1 VYQQIPKP
9 ELNPSNLIRGIHH
22 IHPPIKSSKIIKS
35 MASKASASKQSAT
48 AFDAFIKQRYSKKGE
63 QHTHTR
69 IGSEKLGISGGTYTV
84 KSEDIG
90 EFYKKY
96 TDHVFMQGRHEFL
109 TEKQLVDNGPGLIDI
124 DERYAPAV
132 ESRQHTKE
140 HISNLVETIIDQLSD
155 MVVLAPGTL
164 LPIFVFEKPDV
175 NLLEDTTK
183 DGVHILIGMKMDR
196 ALQMMLRKRLL
207 TQMPTIWGDLP
218 LTNSWE
224 DVLDEGIVRGT
235 TNWQLYGSRKPGHQA
250 YVLKYWYVMSLDEEC
265 TLGFHERSVSI
276 FDVRVNFQLLTAQ
289 YAYHSGFEIA
299 EAVKDEHTAMKQSIA
314 GPKQRRVKAP
324 TAAAAAT
331 GADDDSAGEKKVVFQ
346 PPHVEIIQLSDI
358 TDEAKLNAAIEQM
371 YSSIEQRAYEL
382 RETHEYTMCLPA
394 AYYDSEP
401 KWIRVGWAL
410 RNTSPH
416 LFLTWMAFSAK
427 STKFAY
433 SMIIE
438 FYDKWQQF
446 GMNTPADG
454 RCLTKRSIM
463 FWAKTDAREAYED
476 IRRKTNEYYMEET
489 MKTKEATDVDL
500 AHVVFNYAKDK
511 FVCVSI
517 KNNAWFSF
525 NGQRWEECDSGNA
538 LRLMISKDIYT
549 MYHTKQIENTSLM
562 NQQDPGSDEWKD
574 KSMRAEKYTEICMRL
589 KTTTFKNN
597 IMKEARELFY
607 DKNFVDTLDTN
618 AYLMC
623 FSNGVVDF
631 SEKRFRRGQPDD
643 NISKCT
649 NIDYVPL
656 DRAKHAN
663 TIAEINDFMA
673 QLFPL
678 EELRTYMWDHL
689 ASCLIGVNREQ
700 TFQIYVGAGSN
711 GKSKLTELMSRCF
724 GEYKATV
731 PITLITNKR
740 NGIGGTSSEIAQLMG
755 IRYAVMQEPSKGDQI
770 NEGVLKEVSAGDPLQ
785 GRALYKDMVTFIPQF
800 KLVVCT
806 NTMFEIKSND
816 DGTWRRIQKVDFM
829 SKFCDEPNPQGDVD
843 NPYQFKIDR
852 MLDEKL
858 KRWAPTFM
866 SMLVEHVFKT
876 NGLVKPCS
884 MVTAS
889 SQKYRLGQDYLA
901 EFARDKI
908 KMQQGGRG
916 IKKTE
921 LYETFKQ
928 WYVRGHGRDVPKGAE
943 VYEYMDKK
951 FGKYTNGVW
960 RNVAI
965 IYDDDQEETA
975 EEVGE

>member
-1 VYQQIPKP
+1 MHYINNSRTQQ
-9 ELNPSNLIRGIHH
+9 SNLIRVYSLVPSEVTDIT
-22 IHPPIKSSKIIKS
+22 
-35 MASKASASKQSAT
+35 MASKSKQQAT
-48 AFDAFIKQRYSKKGE
+48 PFDAFIKQRYSKKGE

-84 KSEDIG
+84 PSDDIG
-90 EFYKKY
+90 EFYRKY
-96 TDHVFMQGRHEFL
+96 TDHVFMQGRQEYL
-109 TEKQLVDNGPGLIDI
+109 TERQLIDNGPGLIDI
-124 DERYAPAV
+124 DERYDPAI
-132 ESRQHTKE
+132 ETRQHTKE

-155 MVVLAPGTL
+155 MVVLTPGTL

-207 TQMPTIWGDLP
+207 KQMPTIWGDLP

-265 TLGFHERSVSI
+265 TLGFNERSVSI

-289 YAYHSGFEIA
+289 YAYHTGFEIA
-299 EAVKDEHTAMKQSIA
+299 EAVNEEHTAMKQTIV
-314 GPKQRRVKAP
+314 GPKQRRVKAT
-324 TAAAAAT
+324 TAPAGAAVVASE
-331 GADDDSAGEKKVVFQ
+331 DINEKKVVFQ

-358 TDEAKLNAAIEQM
+358 TDEDKLKSAIEQM

-394 AYYDSEP
+394 TYYDSEP

-427 STKFAY
+427 STKFSY

-446 GMNTPADG
+446 GMNTPTDG
-454 RCLTKRSIM
+454 RCLTNRSIM

-476 IRRKTNEYYMEET
+476 IRRRTNEYYMEET
-489 MKTKEATDVDL
+489 LKTKEATDVDL

-517 KNNAWFSF
+517 KTNSWFSF

-549 MYHTKQIENTSLM
+549 MYHAKQIENTALM

-574 KSMRAEKYTEICMRL
+574 KSTRAEKYTEICMRL

-656 DRAKHAN
+656 DAMKHASM
-663 TIAEINDFMA
+663 IAEINDFMA

-678 EELRTYMWDHL
+678 EELRNYMWDHL

-755 IRYAVMQEPSKGDQI
+755 IRYAVMQEPTKGDQI
-770 NEGVLKEVSAGDPLQ
+770 NEGVLKEVSGGDPLQ
-785 GRALYKDMVTFIPQF
+785 GRALYKDMITFVPQF

-829 SKFCDEPNPQGDVD
+829 SKFCDNPNPDGDTD

-908 KMQQGGRG
+908 KMQQGSRG

-943 VYEYMDKK
+943 LYEYMDKK
-951 FGKYTNGVW
+951 FGKYTNGMW

-965 IYDDDQEETA
+965 IYDEDQDQAQEVA
-975 EEVGE
+975 EE

>member
-1 VYQQIPKP
+1 MAA
-9 ELNPSNLIRGIHH
+9 
-22 IHPPIKSSKIIKS
+22 KSKTISP
-35 MASKASASKQSAT
+35 
-48 AFDAFIKQRYSKKGE
+48 FDVFMKQRYSKKGE

-69 IGSEKLGISGGTYTV
+69 IGSEKLGIPGGAFTV
-84 KSEDIG
+84 QPDDIG

-96 TDHVFMQGRHEFL
+96 TDHVFIQGRQEFL
-109 TEKQLVDNGPGLIDI
+109 TERQLPDNGPGLIDI
-124 DERYAPAV
+124 DERYAPSV
-132 ESRQHTKE
+132 EVRQHTKD
-140 HISNLVETIIDQLSD
+140 HISNVVEMIIDQLSD
-155 MVVLAPGTL
+155 LVVLTPGTL

-183 DGVHILIGMKMDR
+183 DGIHILIGMKMDR
-196 ALQMMLRKRLL
+196 ALQMMLRKRMLA
-207 TQMPTIWGDLP
+207 QMPSIWGDLP

-224 DVLDEGIVRGT
+224 EVLDEGIVRGN

-250 YVLKYWYVMSLDEEC
+250 YVLKYWYVMNLDEEC
-265 TLGFHERSVSI
+265 TLGFQERSVSI

-289 YAYHSGFEIA
+289 YAYHAGFAIA
-299 EAVKDEHTAMKQSIA
+299 DAVKAEHAAMKQSIGA
-314 GPKQRRVKAP
+314 PKQRRAKPSAAIAGGGA
-324 TAAAAAT
+324 TAE
-331 GADDDSAGEKKVVFQ
+331 GALDSTAEKKIMFQ

-358 TDEAKLNAAIEQM
+358 TDTEKLDAAIEQM
-371 YSSIEQRAYEL
+371 YSSMERNAYEL
-382 RETHEYTMCLPA
+382 RETHAYTMCLPA

-427 STKFAY
+427 SAKFAY

-463 FWAKTDAREAYED
+463 FWAKTDAREAYDD

-489 MKTKEATDVDL
+489 LKTKEATDVDL

-517 KNNAWFSF
+517 KNNAWYSF
-525 NGQRWEECDSGNA
+525 NGNRWEECDSGNA

-549 MYHTKQIENTSLM
+549 MYHSRQMENTTMM
-562 NQQDPGSDEWKD
+562 NQEDPGSDEWKD

-631 SEKRFRRGQPDD
+631 NEKRFRRGQPDD

-649 NIDYVPL
+649 NIDYMPL
-656 DRAKHAN
+656 DRAKYAG
-663 TIAEINDFMA
+663 TIAEIQDFMA
-673 QLFPL
+673 QLFPI
-678 EELRTYMWDHL
+678 EELRSYMWDHL

-785 GRALYKDMVTFIPQF
+785 GRALYKDMVTFMPQF

-829 SKFCDEPNPQGDVD
+829 SKFCDEPNPEGDVD

-852 MLDEKL
+852 MLDDKL

-866 SMLVEHVFKT
+866 SMLVEHVFRT

-889 SQKYRLGQDYLA
+889 SQKYRLGQDYLS

-943 VYEYMDKK
+943 LYEFMDKK
-951 FGKYTNGVW
+951 FGKYTNGAW

-965 IYDDDQEETA
+965 IYDDDQEDEGVPD
-975 EEVGE
+975 E

>member
-1 VYQQIPKP
+1 MAA
-9 ELNPSNLIRGIHH
+9 
-22 IHPPIKSSKIIKS
+22 KSKTISP
-35 MASKASASKQSAT
+35 
-48 AFDAFIKQRYSKKGE
+48 FDVFMKQRYSKKGE

-69 IGSEKLGISGGTYTV
+69 IGSEKLGIPGGAFTV
-84 KSEDIG
+84 QPDDIG

-96 TDHVFMQGRHEFL
+96 TDHVFIQGRQEFL
-109 TEKQLVDNGPGLIDI
+109 TERQLIDNGPGLIDI
-124 DERYAPAV
+124 DERYAPSV
-132 ESRQHTKE
+132 ETRQHTKE
-140 HISNLVETIIDQLSD
+140 HVSNVVEMIIDQLSD
-155 MVVLAPGTL
+155 LVVLTPGTL

-175 NLLEDTTK
+175 NLLEDITK
-183 DGVHILIGMKMDR
+183 DGIHILIGMKMDR
-196 ALQMMLRKRLL
+196 ALQMMLRKRMLA
-207 TQMPTIWGDLP
+207 QMPSIWGDLP
-218 LTNSWE
+218 LTNSWDE
-224 DVLDEGIVRGT
+224 VLDEGIVRGN

-250 YVLKYWYVMSLDEEC
+250 YVLKYWYVMNLDEEC
-265 TLGFHERSVSI
+265 TLGFQEKSVSI

-289 YAYHSGFEIA
+289 YAYHTGFAIA
-299 EAVKDEHTAMKQSIA
+299 DAVKAEHDAMKQTIGA
-314 GPKQRRVKAP
+314 PKQKRVKPIPAVAGGA
-324 TAAAAAT
+324 TA
-331 GADDDSAGEKKVVFQ
+331 GALDSSTAEKKIMFQ

-358 TDEAKLNAAIEQM
+358 TDTEKLDAAIEQM
-371 YSSIEQRAYEL
+371 YSSMERNAYEL
-382 RETHEYTMCLPA
+382 RETHAYTMCLPA
-394 AYYDSEP
+394 TYYDSEP

-427 STKFAY
+427 SAKFAF

-463 FWAKTDAREAYED
+463 FWAKTDAREAYDD

-489 MKTKEATDVDL
+489 LKTKEATDVDL

-517 KNNAWFSF
+517 KNNAWYSF
-525 NGQRWEECDSGNA
+525 NGNRWEECDSGNA

-549 MYHTKQIENTSLM
+549 MYHSRQIENTATM
-562 NQQDPGSDEWKD
+562 NQEDPGSDEWKD

-631 SEKRFRRGQPDD
+631 NEKRFRRGQPDD

-656 DRAKHAN
+656 DRAKHAG
-663 TIAEINDFMA
+663 TIAEIQDFMA

-678 EELRTYMWDHL
+678 EELRNYMWDHL

-785 GRALYKDMVTFIPQF
+785 GRALYKDMVTFVPQF

-806 NTMFEIKSND
+806 NTMFEIKQL
-816 DGTWRRIQKVDFM
+816 REV
-829 SKFCDEPNPQGDVD
+829 
-843 NPYQFKIDR
+843 
-852 MLDEKL
+852 
-858 KRWAPTFM
+858 
-866 SMLVEHVFKT
+866 
-876 NGLVKPCS
+876 NGLHMEVWYHFDAHYSCIH
-884 MVTAS
+884 TATDTVIWS
-889 SQKYRLGQDYLA
+889 
-901 EFARDKI
+901 
-908 KMQQGGRG
+908 
-916 IKKTE
+916 
-921 LYETFKQ
+921 
-928 WYVRGHGRDVPKGAE
+928 P
-943 VYEYMDKK
+943 
-951 FGKYTNGVW
+951 
-960 RNVAI
+960 
-965 IYDDDQEETA
+965 
-975 EEVGE
+975 

>member
-1 VYQQIPKP
+1 M
-9 ELNPSNLIRGIHH
+9 
-22 IHPPIKSSKIIKS
+22 KSTTKS
-35 MASKASASKQSAT
+35 VSP
-48 AFDAFIKQRYSKKGE
+48 FDAFMKQRYSKKGE

-69 IGSEKLGISGGTYTV
+69 IGSEKLGISGGAYTV
-84 KSEDIG
+84 QPDDIG
-90 EFYKKY
+90 EFYRKY
-96 TDHVFMQGRHEFL
+96 TDHVFIQGRQEYL
-109 TEKQLVDNGPGLIDI
+109 TERQLPDNGPGLIDI
-124 DERYAPAV
+124 DERYAPSV
-132 ESRQHTKE
+132 ETRQHTKD
-140 HISNLVETIIDQLSD
+140 HISNVVEMIIDQLSD
-155 MVVLAPGTL
+155 LVVLTPGTL

-183 DGVHILIGMKMDR
+183 DGIHILIGMKMDR
-196 ALQMMLRKRLL
+196 ALQMMLRKRMLA
-207 TQMPTIWGDLP
+207 QMPAIWGDLP

-224 DVLDEGIVRGT
+224 DVLDESIVRGT

-250 YVLKYWYVMSLDEEC
+250 YVLKYWYVMNLDEEC
-265 TLGFHERSVSI
+265 TLGFQEKSVSF

-289 YAYHSGFEIA
+289 YAYHAGFEIA
-299 EAVKDEHTAMKQSIA
+299 DAVKEEHAAVKQSIGA
-314 GPKQRRVKAP
+314 PKQRRVKSVGGV
-324 TAAAAAT
+324 
-331 GADDDSAGEKKVVFQ
+331 GAGAIASDSSGGGAGPEKKLVFQ
-346 PPHVEIIQLSDI
+346 PPHVELITLPDI
-358 TDEAKLNAAIEQM
+358 TDEGKLNMAIEQL
-371 YSSIEQRAYEL
+371 YPSIDQAYEL

-394 AYYDSEP
+394 EYYDNEP

-416 LFLTWMAFSAK
+416 LFFTWMAFSAK

-433 SMIIE
+433 SMIID
-438 FYDKWQQF
+438 FYVKWQQF

-463 FWAKTDAREAYED
+463 FWAKTDAREAYDE
-476 IRRKTNEYYMEET
+476 IRKKTNEFFMEET
-489 MKTKEATDVDL
+489 LKTKEATDVDL

-517 KNNAWFSF
+517 KNNAWYSF
-525 NGQRWEECDSGNA
+525 NGNRWEECDSGNA

-549 MYHTKQIENTSLM
+549 MYHAKQIENTALM
-562 NQQDPGSDEWKD
+562 NQEDPGSDEWKD
-574 KSMRAEKYTEICMRL
+574 KSMRAEKYTEICVRL

-618 AYLMC
+618 AHLMC
-623 FSNGVVDF
+623 FSNGVIDF
-631 SEKRFRRGQPDD
+631 TEKRFRRGQPDD

-649 NIDYVPL
+649 NIEYVPL
-656 DRAKHAN
+656 DRAKHAA
-663 TIAEINDFMA
+663 TIAEINEFMA
-673 QLFPL
+673 QLFPV
-678 EELRTYMWDHL
+678 EELRNYMWDHL
-689 ASCLIGVNREQ
+689 ASCLIGVNRDQ

-785 GRALYKDMVTFIPQF
+785 GRALYKDMVTFVPQF

-829 SKFCDEPNPQGDVD
+829 SKFCDEPNPEGDVD

-889 SQKYRLGQDYLA
+889 SQKYRLGQDYLS

-943 VYEYMDKK
+943 LYEFMDKK
-951 FGKYTNGVW
+951 FGKYTNGAW

-965 IYDDDQEETA
+965 IYDDDEDDQQAGQDEA
-975 EEVGE
+975 

>member
-1 VYQQIPKP
+1 
-9 ELNPSNLIRGIHH
+9 
-22 IHPPIKSSKIIKS
+22 
-35 MASKASASKQSAT
+35 MASTKTGKSIAP
-48 AFDAFIKQRYSKKGE
+48 FDAFMKQRYSKKGE

-69 IGSEKLGISGGTYTV
+69 IGSEKLGIHGGAYTIP
-84 KSEDIG
+84 SEDIG
-90 EFYKKY
+90 EFYRKY
-96 TDHVFMQGRHEFL
+96 TDHVFIQGRQEFL
-109 TEKQLVDNGPGLIDI
+109 TERQLPDNGPGLIDI
-124 DERYAPAV
+124 DERYAPSV
-132 ESRQHTKE
+132 ETRQHTKE
-140 HISNLVETIIDQLSD
+140 HVTNLVEMVIDQLSD
-155 MVVLAPGTL
+155 LVVLTPGTL

-183 DGVHILIGMKMDR
+183 DGIHILIGMKMDR
-196 ALQMMLRKRLL
+196 PLQIMLRKRMLA
-207 TQMPTIWGDLP
+207 QMPTIWGDLP
-218 LTNSWE
+218 LTNTWDE
-224 DVLDEGIVRGT
+224 VLDESIVRGT

-265 TLGFHERSVSI
+265 TLGFNERSVSM

-289 YAYHSGFEIA
+289 YAYHAGFEIA
-299 EAVKDEHTAMKQSIA
+299 DVVKAEHAAIKQTI
-314 GPKQRRVKAP
+314 GVPKQRRVKAASGGAGVSP
-324 TAAAAAT
+324 GVNGAT
-331 GADDDSAGEKKVVFQ
+331 GTDATTEPKVMFQ

-358 TDEAKLNAAIEQM
+358 VDAERLSAAMEQL
-371 YSSIEQRAYEL
+371 YSSVEQKAYEL

-394 AYYDSEP
+394 AYYDNEP

-433 SMIIE
+433 NMIID

-463 FWAKTDAREAYED
+463 FWAKTDAREAYDD

-489 MKTKEATDVDL
+489 LKTKEATDVDL
-500 AHVVFNYAKDK
+500 AHVVYNYAKDK

-517 KNNAWFSF
+517 KTNAWFSF
-525 NGQRWEECDSGNA
+525 NGNRWEECDSGNA

-549 MYHTKQIENTSLM
+549 MYHAKQIENSALM
-562 NQQDPGSDEWKD
+562 NQEDPGSEEWKD

-618 AYLMC
+618 THLMC
-623 FSNGVVDF
+623 YSNGVIDF
-631 SEKRFRRGQPDD
+631 TEKRFRRGQPDD

-649 NIDYVPL
+649 NLDYVPL
-656 DRAKHAN
+656 DRAKHAA
-663 TIAEINDFMA
+663 TIAEIDDFMA
-673 QLFPL
+673 QLFPI
-678 EELRTYMWDHL
+678 EELRAYMWDHL
-689 ASCLIGVNREQ
+689 ASCLIGVNRDQ

-740 NGIGGTSSEIAQLMG
+740 NGIGGTSSEIAQLIG

-785 GRALYKDMVTFIPQF
+785 GRALYKDMITFVPQF

-829 SKFCDEPNPQGDVD
+829 SKFCDNPNPDGDVD

-866 SMLVEHVFKT
+866 AMLVDHVFKT
-876 NGLVKPCS
+876 NGLVKPCA

-889 SQKYRLGQDYLA
+889 SQKYRLGQDYLS

-943 VYEYMDKK
+943 LYEFMDKK
-951 FGKYTNGVW
+951 FGKYTNGAW

-965 IYDDDQEETA
+965 IYDDDEQEESATTND
-975 EEVGE
+975 E

>member
-1 VYQQIPKP
+1 MLMHYINNSRTQQ
-9 ELNPSNLIRGIHH
+9 SNLIRVYSLVPSEVTDIT
-22 IHPPIKSSKIIKS
+22 
-35 MASKASASKQSAT
+35 MASKSKQQAT
-48 AFDAFIKQRYSKKGE
+48 PFDAFIKQRYSKKGE

-84 KSEDIG
+84 PSDDIG
-90 EFYKKY
+90 EFYRKY
-96 TDHVFMQGRHEFL
+96 TDHVFMQGRQEYL
-109 TEKQLVDNGPGLIDI
+109 TERQLVDNGPGLIDI
-124 DERYAPAV
+124 DERYDPAI
-132 ESRQHTKE
+132 ETRQHTKE

-155 MVVLAPGTL
+155 MVVLTPGTL

-207 TQMPTIWGDLP
+207 KQMPTIWGDLP

-265 TLGFHERSVSI
+265 TLGFNERSVSI

-289 YAYHSGFEIA
+289 YAYHTGFEIA
-299 EAVKDEHTAMKQSIA
+299 EAVNEEHATMKQTIV
-314 GPKQRRVKAP
+314 GPKQRRVKAT
-324 TAAAAAT
+324 TAPAGAAVASE
-331 GADDDSAGEKKVVFQ
+331 DINEKKVVFQ

-358 TDEAKLNAAIEQM
+358 TDEDKLQSAIEQM

-394 AYYDSEP
+394 TYYDSEP

-427 STKFAY
+427 STKFSY

-489 MKTKEATDVDL
+489 LKTKEATDVDL

-517 KNNAWFSF
+517 KANSWFSF

-549 MYHTKQIENTSLM
+549 MYHAKQIENTALM

-574 KSMRAEKYTEICMRL
+574 KSTRAEKYTEICMRL

-656 DRAKHAN
+656 DGAKHAS

-678 EELRTYMWDHL
+678 EELRNYMWDHL

-755 IRYAVMQEPSKGDQI
+755 IRYAVMQEPTKGDQI
-770 NEGVLKEVSAGDPLQ
+770 NEGVLKEVSGGDPLQ
-785 GRALYKDMVTFIPQF
+785 GRALYKDMITFVPQF

-829 SKFCDEPNPQGDVD
+829 SKFCDNPNPDGDTD

-908 KMQQGGRG
+908 KMQQGSRG

-943 VYEYMDKK
+943 LYEYMDKK

-965 IYDDDQEETA
+965 IYDEDQDQAQEVA
-975 EEVGE
+975 EE

>member
-1 VYQQIPKP
+1 
-9 ELNPSNLIRGIHH
+9 
-22 IHPPIKSSKIIKS
+22 
-35 MASKASASKQSAT
+35 MATKSKQSHQST
-48 AFDAFIKQRYSKKGE
+48 PFDAFIKQRYSKKGE
-63 QHTHTR
+63 VYTHTR
-69 IGSEKLGISGGTYTV
+69 IGSDKLGISGGTYTV
-84 KSEDIG
+84 PSDDIG
-90 EFYKKY
+90 EFYRKY

-109 TEKQLVDNGPGLIDI
+109 TEKQLIDNGPGLIDI
-124 DERYAPAV
+124 DERYAPAIEV
-132 ESRQHTKE
+132 RQHTKE
-140 HISNLVETIIDQLSD
+140 HISNLVETVIDQLSD
-155 MVVLAPGTL
+155 MVVLTPGTL

-196 ALQMMLRKRLL
+196 ALQMMLRKRML
-207 TQMPTIWGDLP
+207 TQMPSIWGDLP

-235 TNWQLYGSRKPGHQA
+235 TNWQLYGSRKPGNQA
-250 YVLKYWYVMSLDEEC
+250 YVLKYWYGMSLDEEC
-265 TLGFHERSVSI
+265 SLGFHERSVSI

-289 YAYHSGFEIA
+289 YAYHAGFEIA
-299 EAVKDEHTAMKQSIA
+299 EAVKDEHAAMKQTMV
-314 GPKQRRVKAP
+314 GPKQRRVKA
-324 TAAAAAT
+324 AAAAT
-331 GADDDSAGEKKVVFQ
+331 AAASEDGSGAGGAAAGSGPKIMFQ

-358 TDEAKLNAAIEQM
+358 TDEEKLNAAIEQM

-382 RETHEYTMCLPA
+382 RETHDYTMCLPA

-416 LFLTWMAFSAK
+416 LFLTWMSFSAK

-463 FWAKTDAREAYED
+463 YWAKTDAREAYDD

-489 MKTKEATDVDL
+489 MKTKDATDVDL
-500 AHVVFNYAKDK
+500 AHVVYNFAKDK

-517 KNNAWFSF
+517 KTNSWFSF

-549 MYHTKQIENTSLM
+549 MYHAKQIENTALM

-574 KSMRAEKYTEICMRL
+574 KSIRAEKYTEICMRL

-649 NIDYVPL
+649 NIDYIPL
-656 DRAKHAN
+656 DRVKHAA
-663 TIAEINDFMA
+663 TMAEINDFMA

-678 EELRTYMWDHL
+678 EELRSYMWDHL

-829 SKFCDEPNPQGDVD
+829 SKFCDEPNPSGDVD

-884 MVTAS
+884 LVTAS
-889 SQKYRLGQDYLA
+889 SQKYRLGQDYLS

-943 VYEYMDKK
+943 LYEFMDKK
-951 FGKYTNGVW
+951 FGKYTNGAW
-960 RNVAI
+960 RSVAI
-965 IYDDDQEETA
+965 IYDEEQDAQEVADEQ
-975 EEVGE
+975 

>member
-1 VYQQIPKP
+1 MLMKCINNHTPLPQSQH
-9 ELNPSNLIRGIHH
+9 ETMA
-22 IHPPIKSSKIIKS
+22 
-35 MASKASASKQSAT
+35 MASKSKQQAT
-48 AFDAFIKQRYSKKGE
+48 AFDLFMKQRYSKKGE

-69 IGSEKLGISGGTYTV
+69 IGSEKLGISGGSYTV
-84 KSEDIG
+84 PSEDIG
-90 EFYKKY
+90 EFYRKY
-96 TDHVFMQGRHEFL
+96 TDHVFMQGRQEFL
-109 TEKQLVDNGPGLIDI
+109 TERQLVDNGPGLIDI
-124 DERYAPAV
+124 DERYAPAI
-132 ESRQHTKE
+132 EARQHTKE
-140 HISNLVETIIDQLSD
+140 HISALVETVIDQLSD
-155 MVVLAPGTL
+155 MVSLTPGTL

-196 ALQMMLRKRLL
+196 ALQVMLRKRLL
-207 TQMPTIWGDLP
+207 VQMPTIWGDLP

-265 TLGFHERSVSI
+265 TLGFHERSVSM
-276 FDVRVNFQLLTAQ
+276 FDVRVNFQLITAQ
-289 YAYHSGFEIA
+289 YAYHAGFEIA
-299 EAVKDEHTAMKQSIA
+299 EAVKEEHAAVKQTIA
-314 GPKQRRVKAP
+314 APKQRRVKAS
-324 TAAAAAT
+324 AANGAAGG
-331 GADDDSAGEKKVVFQ
+331 GAAVANADGGAETKIMFQ

-358 TDEAKLNAAIEQM
+358 TDEAKLLAAIEQM
-371 YSSIEQRAYEL
+371 YSCIEQRAYEL

-463 FWAKTDAREAYED
+463 FWAKTDAREAYD
-476 IRRKTNEYYMEET
+476 TIRRKTNEYYMEET

-549 MYHTKQIENTSLM
+549 MYHSKQIENTALM
-562 NQQDPGSDEWKD
+562 NQEDPGSDEWKD

-607 DKNFVDTLDTN
+607 DRNFVDTLDTN

-656 DRAKHAN
+656 DRAKHAA

-731 PITLITNKR
+731 PITLITHKR

-755 IRYAVMQEPSKGDQI
+755 IRYAVMQEPTKGDQI

-785 GRALYKDMVTFIPQF
+785 GRALYKDMVTFVPQF

-829 SKFCDEPNPQGDVD
+829 SKFCDEPNPEGDVD

-884 MVTAS
+884 LVTAS

-943 VYEYMDKK
+943 LYEFMDKK
-951 FGKYTNGVW
+951 FGKYTNGAW

-965 IYDDDQEETA
+965 IYDEDQEQDSSQDAAHE
-975 EEVGE
+975 

>member
-1 VYQQIPKP
+1 MRIKP
-9 ELNPSNLIRGIHH
+9 TSSM
-22 IHPPIKSSKIIKS
+22 KSTTKS
-35 MASKASASKQSAT
+35 VSP
-48 AFDAFIKQRYSKKGE
+48 FDAFMKERYSKKGE

-69 IGSEKLGISGGTYTV
+69 IGSDKLGISGGAYTV
-84 KSEDIG
+84 LPDDIG
-90 EFYKKY
+90 EFYRKY
-96 TDHVFMQGRHEFL
+96 TDHVFIQGRQEYL
-109 TEKQLVDNGPGLIDI
+109 TERQLPDNGPGLIDI
-124 DERYAPAV
+124 DERYAPSV
-132 ESRQHTKE
+132 ETRQHTKE
-140 HISNLVETIIDQLSD
+140 HVSNVVEMIIDQLSD
-155 MVVLAPGTL
+155 LVVLTPGTL

-183 DGVHILIGMKMDR
+183 DGIHILIGMKMDR
-196 ALQMMLRKRLL
+196 ALQIMLRKRMLA
-207 TQMPTIWGDLP
+207 QMPAIWGDLP

-224 DVLDEGIVRGT
+224 DVLDESIVRGS

-250 YVLKYWYVMSLDEEC
+250 YVLKYWYVMNLDEEC
-265 TLGFHERSVSI
+265 TLGFQEKSVSF
-276 FDVRVNFQLLTAQ
+276 FDVRVNFQLLTAK
-289 YAYHSGFEIA
+289 YAYHAGFEIA
-299 EAVKDEHTAMKQSIA
+299 DAVKEEHTAVKQSIGA
-314 GPKQRRVKAP
+314 PKQRRVKSVGGV
-324 TAAAAAT
+324 AT
-331 GADDDSAGEKKVVFQ
+331 ESNNDGSEKKVVFQ
-346 PPHVEIIQLSDI
+346 PPPVEFIQLADI
-358 TDEAKLNAAIEQM
+358 TDEDKLNTAIEQM
-371 YSSIEQRAYEL
+371 YASIEQRAYEL

-394 AYYDSEP
+394 AYYDNEP

-416 LFLTWMAFSAK
+416 LFLTWIAFSAK
-427 STKFAY
+427 SAKFAY
-433 SMIIE
+433 NMIIE
-438 FYDKWQQF
+438 FHDKWQQF

-463 FWAKTDAREAYED
+463 FWAKTDAREAYDD
-476 IRRKTNEYYMEET
+476 IRKKTNEFYMEET
-489 MKTKEATDVDL
+489 LKTKEATDVDL

-517 KNNAWFSF
+517 KNNAWYSF
-525 NGQRWEECDSGNA
+525 NGNRWEECDSGNA

-549 MYHTKQIENTSLM
+549 MYHSKQIENTALM
-562 NQQDPGSDEWKD
+562 NQEDPGSDEWKD
-574 KSMRAEKYTEICMRL
+574 KSMRAEKYTEICVRL

-618 AYLMC
+618 AHLMC
-623 FSNGVVDF
+623 YSNGVIDF
-631 SEKRFRRGQPDD
+631 TEKRFRRGHPDD

-649 NIDYVPL
+649 NIEYVPL
-656 DRAKHAN
+656 DRAKHAAA
-663 TIAEINDFMA
+663 IAEINDFMA

-678 EELRTYMWDHL
+678 EELRNYMWDHL
-689 ASCLIGVNREQ
+689 ASCLIGINRDQ

-785 GRALYKDMVTFIPQF
+785 GRALYKDMVTFVPQF

-829 SKFCDEPNPQGDVD
+829 SKFCDEPNPEGDVD

-889 SQKYRLGQDYLA
+889 SQKYRLGQDYLS

-943 VYEYMDKK
+943 VYEFMDKK
-951 FGKYTNGVW
+951 FGKYTNGAW

-965 IYDDDQEETA
+965 IYDDDEDGHQAGQDEA
-975 EEVGE
+975 

>member
-1 VYQQIPKP
+1 MLIKCINNPPKEQP
-9 ELNPSNLIRGIHH
+9 
-22 IHPPIKSSKIIKS
+22 
-35 MASKASASKQSAT
+35 MATKSKQPQASP
-48 AFDAFIKQRYSKKGE
+48 FDAFIKQRYSKKGE

-84 KSEDIG
+84 PSEEIG
-90 EFYKKY
+90 EFYRRY
-96 TDHVFMQGRHEFL
+96 TDHVFIQGRQEYL
-109 TEKQLVDNGPGLIDI
+109 TERQLVDNGPGLIDI
-124 DERYAPAV
+124 DERYDPAV
-132 ESRQHTKE
+132 ETRQHTKD
-140 HISNLVETIIDQLSD
+140 HISSVVETIIDQLSD
-155 MVVLAPGTL
+155 MVVLTPGTL

-183 DGVHILIGMKMDR
+183 DGLHILIGMKMDR
-196 ALQMMLRKRLL
+196 ALQIMLRKRLL
-207 TQMPTIWGDLP
+207 AQMPNIWGDLP

-265 TLGFHERSVSI
+265 TLGFHERSVSL

-289 YAYHSGFEIA
+289 YAYHAGFEIA
-299 EAVKDEHTAMKQSIA
+299 ESVKAEHESVKQTIA
-314 GPKQRRVKAP
+314 GPKQRRVKATVP
-324 TAAAAAT
+324 VAGASTST
-331 GADDDSAGEKKVVFQ
+331 GAVDSGEKKVVFQ

-371 YSSIEQRAYEL
+371 YSSLDTRVYEL

-427 STKFAY
+427 SKKFAY

-463 FWAKTDAREAYED
+463 FWAKTDAREAYDE

-549 MYHTKQIENTSLM
+549 MYHTKQIENTAQM
-562 NQQDPGSDEWKD
+562 NQEDPGSDEWKD
-574 KSMRAEKYTEICMRL
+574 KSIRAEKYTEICMRL

-618 AYLMC
+618 AHLMC
-623 FSNGVVDF
+623 FSNGVIDF
-631 SEKRFRRGQPDD
+631 NEKRFRRGQPDD

-649 NIDYVPL
+649 NIDYIPL
-656 DRAKHAN
+656 DRVKHAS
-663 TIAEINDFMA
+663 TIDEINEFMA
-673 QLFPL
+673 QLFPI
-678 EELRTYMWDHL
+678 EELRSYMWDHL

-829 SKFCDEPNPQGDVD
+829 SKFCDNPLPDGDVD

-866 SMLVEHVFKT
+866 AMLVEHVFKT
-876 NGLVKPCS
+876 NGLVKPCA
-884 MVTAS
+884 MVAAS

-928 WYVRGHGRDVPKGAE
+928 WYVRGHGRDVPKGSE
-943 VYEYMDKK
+943 LYEYMDKK
-951 FGKYTNGVW
+951 FGKYTNGAW

-965 IYDDDQEETA
+965 IYEEDEEMQENDE
-975 EEVGE
+975 

>member
-1 VYQQIPKP
+1 MLMHYINNSRTQQ
-9 ELNPSNLIRGIHH
+9 SNLIRVYSLVPSEVTDIT
-22 IHPPIKSSKIIKS
+22 
-35 MASKASASKQSAT
+35 MASKSKQQAT
-48 AFDAFIKQRYSKKGE
+48 PFDAFIKQRYSKKGE

-84 KSEDIG
+84 PSDDIG
-90 EFYKKY
+90 EFFRKY
-96 TDHVFMQGRHEFL
+96 TDHVFMQGRQEYL
-109 TEKQLVDNGPGLIDI
+109 TERQLVDNGPGLIDI
-124 DERYAPAV
+124 DERYDPAI
-132 ESRQHTKE
+132 ETRQHTKE

-155 MVVLAPGTL
+155 MVVLTPGTL

-207 TQMPTIWGDLP
+207 KQMPTIWGDLP

-265 TLGFHERSVSI
+265 TLGFNERSVSI

-289 YAYHSGFEIA
+289 YAYHTGFEIA
-299 EAVKDEHTAMKQSIA
+299 EAVNEEHATMKQTIV
-314 GPKQRRVKAP
+314 GPKQRRVKAT
-324 TAAAAAT
+324 TAPAGAAVASE
-331 GADDDSAGEKKVVFQ
+331 DINEKKVVFQ

-358 TDEAKLNAAIEQM
+358 TDEDKLQSAIEQM

-394 AYYDSEP
+394 TYYDSEP

-427 STKFAY
+427 STKFSY

-489 MKTKEATDVDL
+489 LKTKEATDVDL

-517 KNNAWFSF
+517 KANSWFSF

-549 MYHTKQIENTSLM
+549 MYHAKQIENTALM

-574 KSMRAEKYTEICMRL
+574 KSTRAEKYTEICMRL

-656 DRAKHAN
+656 DGAKHAS

-678 EELRTYMWDHL
+678 EELRNYMWDHL

-755 IRYAVMQEPSKGDQI
+755 IRYAVMQEPTKGDQI
-770 NEGVLKEVSAGDPLQ
+770 NEGVLKEVSGGDPLQ
-785 GRALYKDMVTFIPQF
+785 GRALYKDMITFVPQF

-829 SKFCDEPNPQGDVD
+829 SKFCDNPNPDGDTD

-908 KMQQGGRG
+908 KMQQGSRG

-943 VYEYMDKK
+943 LYEYMDKK

-965 IYDDDQEETA
+965 IYDEDQDQAQEVA
-975 EEVGE
+975 EE

>member
-1 VYQQIPKP
+1 MLMHYINNSRTQQ
-9 ELNPSNLIRGIHH
+9 SNLIRVYSLVPSEVTDIT
-22 IHPPIKSSKIIKS
+22 
-35 MASKASASKQSAT
+35 MASKSKQQAT
-48 AFDAFIKQRYSKKGE
+48 PFDAFIKQRYSKKGE

-84 KSEDIG
+84 PSDDIG
-90 EFYKKY
+90 EFYRKY
-96 TDHVFMQGRHEFL
+96 TDHVFMQGRQEYL
-109 TEKQLVDNGPGLIDI
+109 TERQLIDNGPGLIDI
-124 DERYAPAV
+124 DERYDPAI
-132 ESRQHTKE
+132 ETRQHTKE

-155 MVVLAPGTL
+155 MVVLTPGTL

-207 TQMPTIWGDLP
+207 KQMPTIWGDLP

-265 TLGFHERSVSI
+265 TLGFNERSVSI

-289 YAYHSGFEIA
+289 YAYHTGFEIA
-299 EAVKDEHTAMKQSIA
+299 EAVNEEHTAMKQTIV
-314 GPKQRRVKAP
+314 GPKQRRVKAT
-324 TAAAAAT
+324 TAPAGAAVASE
-331 GADDDSAGEKKVVFQ
+331 DVNEKKVVFQ

-358 TDEAKLNAAIEQM
+358 TDEDKLKSAIEQM

-394 AYYDSEP
+394 TYYDSEP

-427 STKFAY
+427 STKFSY

-446 GMNTPADG
+446 GMNTPTDG
-454 RCLTKRSIM
+454 RCLTNRSIM

-476 IRRKTNEYYMEET
+476 IRRRTNEYYMEET
-489 MKTKEATDVDL
+489 LKTKEATDVDL

-517 KNNAWFSF
+517 KTNSWFSF

-549 MYHTKQIENTSLM
+549 MYHAKQIENTALM

-574 KSMRAEKYTEICMRL
+574 KSTRAEKYTEICMRL

-656 DRAKHAN
+656 DAMKHASM
-663 TIAEINDFMA
+663 IAEINDFMA

-678 EELRTYMWDHL
+678 EELRNYMWDHL

-755 IRYAVMQEPSKGDQI
+755 IRYAVMQEPTKGDQI
-770 NEGVLKEVSAGDPLQ
+770 NEGVLKEVSGGDPLQ
-785 GRALYKDMVTFIPQF
+785 GRALYKDMITFVPQF

-829 SKFCDEPNPQGDVD
+829 SKFCDNPNPDGDTD

-908 KMQQGGRG
+908 KMQQGSRG

-943 VYEYMDKK
+943 LYEYMDKK
-951 FGKYTNGVW
+951 FGKYTNGMW

-965 IYDDDQEETA
+965 IYDEDQDQAQEVA
-975 EEVGE
+975 EE

>member
-1 VYQQIPKP
+1 
-9 ELNPSNLIRGIHH
+9 
-22 IHPPIKSSKIIKS
+22 
-35 MASKASASKQSAT
+35 
-48 AFDAFIKQRYSKKGE
+48 
-63 QHTHTR
+63 
-69 IGSEKLGISGGTYTV
+69 
-84 KSEDIG
+84 
-90 EFYKKY
+90 
-96 TDHVFMQGRHEFL
+96 
-109 TEKQLVDNGPGLIDI
+109 
-124 DERYAPAV
+124 
-132 ESRQHTKE
+132 
-140 HISNLVETIIDQLSD
+140 
-155 MVVLAPGTL
+155 
-164 LPIFVFEKPDV
+164 
-175 NLLEDTTK
+175 
-183 DGVHILIGMKMDR
+183 
-196 ALQMMLRKRLL
+196 
-207 TQMPTIWGDLP
+207 
-218 LTNSWE
+218 
-224 DVLDEGIVRGT
+224 
-235 TNWQLYGSRKPGHQA
+235 
-250 YVLKYWYVMSLDEEC
+250 
-265 TLGFHERSVSI
+265 
-276 FDVRVNFQLLTAQ
+276 
-289 YAYHSGFEIA
+289 
-299 EAVKDEHTAMKQSIA
+299 
-314 GPKQRRVKAP
+314 
-324 TAAAAAT
+324 
-331 GADDDSAGEKKVVFQ
+331 
-346 PPHVEIIQLSDI
+346 
-358 TDEAKLNAAIEQM
+358 
-371 YSSIEQRAYEL
+371 
-382 RETHEYTMCLPA
+382 
-394 AYYDSEP
+394 
-401 KWIRVGWAL
+401 
-410 RNTSPH
+410 
-416 LFLTWMAFSAK
+416 
-427 STKFAY
+427 
-433 SMIIE
+433 
-438 FYDKWQQF
+438 
-446 GMNTPADG
+446 
-454 RCLTKRSIM
+454 
-463 FWAKTDAREAYED
+463 
-476 IRRKTNEYYMEET
+476 MEET

-549 MYHTKQIENTSLM
+549 MYHSRQIENTAQM
-562 NQQDPGSDEWKD
+562 NQEDPGSEEWKE
-574 KSMRAEKYTEICMRL
+574 KSVRAEKFTEICMRL

-618 AYLMC
+618 AHLMC
-623 FSNGVVDF
+623 YSNGVIDF
-631 SEKRFRRGQPDD
+631 TEKRFRRGQPDD

-656 DRAKHAN
+656 NRVKHAAV
-663 TIAEINDFMA
+663 IAEIDDFMA
-673 QLFPL
+673 QLFPI
-678 EELRTYMWDHL
+678 EELRSYMWDHL
-689 ASCLIGVNREQ
+689 ASCLIGINREQ
-700 TFQIYVGAGSN
+700 TFQIYVGAGIN

-785 GRALYKDMVTFIPQF
+785 GRALYKDMITFVPQF

-866 SMLVEHVFKT
+866 AMLVEHVFKT
-876 NGLVKPCS
+876 NGLVKPCG
-884 MVTAS
+884 MVAAS

-928 WYVRGHGRDVPKGAE
+928 WYVRGHGRDVPKGSE
-943 VYEYMDKK
+943 LYEYMDKK
-951 FGKYTNGVW
+951 FGKYTNGAW

-965 IYDDDQEETA
+965 VYEEDDDAQEVDEQ
-975 EEVGE
+975 

>member
-1 VYQQIPKP
+1 MM
-9 ELNPSNLIRGIHH
+9 SA
-22 IHPPIKSSKIIKS
+22 KSKS
-35 MASKASASKQSAT
+35 ISP
-48 AFDAFIKQRYSKKGE
+48 FDVFMKQRYSKKGE

-69 IGSEKLGISGGTYTV
+69 IGSEKLGIPGGAFTV
-84 KSEDIG
+84 QPDDIG

-96 TDHVFMQGRHEFL
+96 TDHVFIQGRQEYL
-109 TEKQLVDNGPGLIDI
+109 TERQLTDNGPGLIDI
-124 DERYAPAV
+124 DERYIPSV
-132 ESRQHTKE
+132 ETRQHTKE
-140 HISNLVETIIDQLSD
+140 HISNLVEMIIDQLSD
-155 MVVLAPGTL
+155 LVVLTPGTL

-183 DGVHILIGMKMDR
+183 DGLHILIGMKMDR
-196 ALQMMLRKRLL
+196 ALQMMLRKRMLA
-207 TQMPTIWGDLP
+207 QMPNIWGDLP

-224 DVLDEGIVRGT
+224 EVLDEGIVRGN

-250 YVLKYWYVMSLDEEC
+250 YVLKYWYVMNLDEDC
-265 TLGFHERSVSI
+265 SLGFQERSVSI

-289 YAYHSGFEIA
+289 YAYHAGFEIA
-299 EAVKDEHTAMKQSIA
+299 DAVKAEHAAMKQSIGA
-314 GPKQRRVKAP
+314 PKQRRVKP
-324 TAAAAAT
+324 SVGGGG
-331 GADDDSAGEKKVVFQ
+331 GASAGASAGDSGAEKKVVFQ

-358 TDEAKLNAAIEQM
+358 TDMDKLNAAIEQM
-371 YSSIEQRAYEL
+371 YTSMEPKTYEL
-382 RETHEYTMCLPA
+382 RETHAYTMCLPA
-394 AYYDSEP
+394 AYYDNEP

-427 STKFAY
+427 SAKFAY

-463 FWAKTDAREAYED
+463 FWAKTDAREAYDD

-489 MKTKEATDVDL
+489 LKTKEATDVDL
-500 AHVVFNYAKDK
+500 AHVVYNYAKDK

-517 KNNAWFSF
+517 KNNAWYSF
-525 NGQRWEECDSGNA
+525 NGTRWEECDSGNA

-549 MYHTKQIENTSLM
+549 MYHTKQIENTAMM
-562 NQQDPGSDEWKD
+562 NQEDPGSDEWKD

-631 SEKRFRRGQPDD
+631 NEKRFRRGQPDD

-663 TIAEINDFMA
+663 TIDEINDFMA
-673 QLFPL
+673 QLFPI
-678 EELRTYMWDHL
+678 EELRNYMWDHL

-785 GRALYKDMVTFIPQF
+785 GRALYKDMVTFVPQF

-829 SKFCDEPNPQGDVD
+829 SKFCDNPNPDGDVD

-852 MLDEKL
+852 MLDDKL

-876 NGLVKPCS
+876 NGLVKPCA

-889 SQKYRLGQDYLA
+889 SQKYRLGQDYLS

-943 VYEYMDKK
+943 LYEFMDKK
-951 FGKYTNGVW
+951 FGKYTNGAW

-965 IYDDDQEETA
+965 IYDDDQEDECS
-975 EEVGE
+975 